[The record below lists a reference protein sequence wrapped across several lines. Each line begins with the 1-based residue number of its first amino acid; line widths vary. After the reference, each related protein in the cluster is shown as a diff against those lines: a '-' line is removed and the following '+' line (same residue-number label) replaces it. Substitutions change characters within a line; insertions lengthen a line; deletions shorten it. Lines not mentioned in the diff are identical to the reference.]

1 MSSTTTCQETPL
13 WLLGDRNIHDFECLV
28 DTGWLTEKDDKDKE
42 EITAAAAVATVAA
55 TATAAAAGGPGS
67 GLSSMAGM
75 GNIPTGLPQPG
86 TGIRKSV
93 RNREH

>member
-1 MSSTTTCQETPL
+1 MVIYYYLPPQANCKNISLSC
-13 WLLGDRNIHDFECLV
+13 LLVINFNLHILDIDIV
-28 DTGWLTEKDDKDKE
+28 E